1 MKGKWPSTLNNHLQ
15 LSNVDKTAFHWKKT
29 PARAFMSRD
38 KSKQG
43 FKGQDDSL
51 VVVNVA
57 SDFQTTPG
65 LFHFESPGVLENYYS
80 HFIILYM

>member
-1 MKGKWPSTLNNHLQ
+1 
-15 LSNVDKTAFHWKKT
+15 
-29 PARAFMSRD
+29 MSRD

-57 SDFQTTPG
+57 GDFQTTPG
-65 LFHFESPGVLENYYS
+65 LFHFESPGILENYYS
-80 HFIILYM
+80 HFIYSLHMNSKACTTTYRDD